1 MEAAMELFDKHW
13 NQNPVRLLG
22 ITGTELVEKQQAYKQ
37 LDLFS
42 FKEDAKDEPIFQM
55 MNELNEKYGQNLI
68 RKGAVI
74 KKKKAKQG
82 ERALTETFSRMK
94 RKGE

>member
-55 MNELNEKYGQNLI
+55 MNSVPVMP
-68 RKGAVI
+68 RS
-74 KKKKAKQG
+74 
-82 ERALTETFSRMK
+82 LTGFWFQCLSNSSIAASMMSFF
-94 RKGE
+94 